1 MWKKPTQTKDPN
13 SSSAAQTYALRLL
26 QLAWRSERELGE
38 KLTAKGF
45 TGAAAASA
53 VEYAKSLGY
62 VDDARL
68 VAGIVRTYVD
78 SRMHGALHL
87 QAKLLTKKLSRE
99 VIAHAL
105 AELFGPE
112 QEAEAARRAVRKLGY
127 VHPLS
132 DMAYADRQKLMAKL
146 HARGFRPQAIRTA
159 MVE

>member
-1 MWKKPTQTKDPN
+1 MWKKPTTTKEPD
-13 SSSAAQTYALRLL
+13 SDATAQSYALRLL

-38 KLTAKGF
+38 KLAAKGF
-45 TGAAAASA
+45 TGPVAARA

-78 SRMHGALHL
+78 SRTHGALHL

-99 VIAHAL
+99 AIAHAL
-105 AELFGPE
+105 QELFGPE

-127 VHPLS
+127 AHLLS
-132 DMAYADRQKLMAKL
+132 DMAYADKQKLMAKL
-146 HARGFRPQAIRTA
+146 HARGFRPQAIRAA
-159 MVE
+159 MAE